1 MFPRKFSVPFR
12 PPPSPQ
18 YKTFSRSAHEALT
31 GLPTHL
37 RTAPARRRVDGHLP
51 DPDATLE
58 LERFLSCQHLDGAT
72 TYGNPEQSHPNPQLP
87 GAIPNRKST
96 IISPIFHQN
105 SPKTP
110 PQVLH
115 HTLCVKVKVSHLAT
129 NYQNPSQ
136 VLNWFTCI
144 TCIARSPTLSHQKT
158 PKRISTQLSPPV
170 TRSRTLTLL
179 EKRSVSRSPKAKSK
193 HATRRPT
200 FPHRRRSCGSVGM
213 CRMCGT
219 VAVKGVRA
227 RSLPLL
233 LSLTVHV

>member
-1 MFPRKFSVPFR
+1 MDAHATVVEIELTGAYRRTRAKSSLGNFPFR
-12 PPPSPQ
+12 SVLPPQ

-96 IISPIFHQN
+96 NISPIFHQN
-105 SPKTP
+105 PPKTP

-129 NYQNPSQ
+129 NYQKK
-136 VLNWFTCI
+136 
-144 TCIARSPTLSHQKT
+144 TLS
-158 PKRISTQLSPPV
+158 SS
-170 TRSRTLTLL
+170 
-179 EKRSVSRSPKAKSK
+179 
-193 HATRRPT
+193 
-200 FPHRRRSCGSVGM
+200 
-213 CRMCGT
+213 
-219 VAVKGVRA
+219 
-227 RSLPLL
+227 
-233 LSLTVHV
+233 

>member
-1 MFPRKFSVPFR
+1 MDAHATVVEIELTGAYRRTRAKSSLGNFPFR
-12 PPPSPQ
+12 SVLPPQ

-105 SPKTP
+105 PPKTP

-115 HTLCVKVKVSHLAT
+115 HTLCVKVKVSHRAT
-129 NYQNPSQ
+129 NYQKKKNPSQ

-144 TCIARSPTLSHQKT
+144 TCIARSPTQKT
-158 PKRISTQLSPPV
+158 PKRISTQLSPPLN
-170 TRSRTLTLL
+170 SL
-179 EKRSVSRSPKAKSK
+179 KDA
-193 HATRRPT
+193 HAPGKT
-200 FPHRRRSCGSVGM
+200 
-213 CRMCGT
+213 
-219 VAVKGVRA
+219 
-227 RSLPLL
+227 LPLAL
-233 LSLTVHV
+233 PQSEIKTCHSTTHIPASS